1 VTRPGGLFPATW
13 APLQRAQRLADD
25 LVRPQAEQVDRTV
38 VPRTTLDAWGAAGL
52 LGLTGPRSAGGGGAP
67 PRVER
72 EVQEVLAAAC
82 GATWFVA
89 TQHATPLAMLAA
101 SDGED
106 LQARLLAPMCSGEV
120 LAGVAFT
127 HLRRPG
133 SAPVTAVR
141 QPGGWRFDGVVGWLT
156 GWGICDVVLLAGESP
171 DGEAVFVL
179 VPAREAAGM
188 TASAPLELAAMQAT
202 RTVSLGLD
210 GFVVPDA
217 DVVRVVDLAA
227 WRADDAARAA
237 DAKPH
242 VFGLQRE
249 CVRRLSETAAA
260 RGDGAAAALAQ
271 QLSAEGERL
280 RRVAYALADE
290 LPRGEAL
297 EDRMAVRAASLE
309 LVVRSATS
317 LVVATGG
324 AGMRLDAAPQR
335 LAREAVFYLV
345 QAQTP
350 AVREATLQLLRDSG
364 A

>member
-1 VTRPGGLFPATW
+1 MTRPDRPS
-13 APLQRAQRLADD
+13 PVERAQLLADE

-38 VPRTTLDAWGAAGL
+38 VPRTTLNAWAAAGL
-52 LGLTGPRSAGGGGAP
+52 LGLAGPRSAGGGGASA
-67 PRVER
+67 RVER
-72 EVQEVLAAAC
+72 EVQEVLAGAC

-89 TQHATPLAMLAA
+89 TQHATPLATLAA
-101 SDGED
+101 SGNSGLRE
-106 LQARLLAPMCSGEV
+106 RLLAPMCSGQV

-133 SAPVTAVR
+133 PPRVTAVR
-141 QPGGWRFDGVVGWLT
+141 RPGGWRFDGEVDWLT
-156 GWGICDVVLLAGESP
+156 GWGLCDVVLLAGESP

-179 VPAREAAGM
+179 VPARDAAGL
-188 TASAPLELAAMQAT
+188 TASPPLALAAMQAT
-202 RTVSLGLD
+202 RTVGVRLEGL
-210 GFVVPDA
+210 VVPDA
-217 DVVRVVDLAA
+217 DVVRVVDLAT
-227 WRADDAARAA
+227 WREDDAVRAA
-237 DAKPH
+237 DARPH

-249 CVRRLSETAAA
+249 CVRRLRETAAA

-271 QLSAEGERL
+271 QLSAEGERV

-309 LVVRSATS
+309 LAVRSATA
-317 LVVATGG
+317 LVAASGG
-324 AGMRLDAAPQR
+324 SAMLLDAAPQR